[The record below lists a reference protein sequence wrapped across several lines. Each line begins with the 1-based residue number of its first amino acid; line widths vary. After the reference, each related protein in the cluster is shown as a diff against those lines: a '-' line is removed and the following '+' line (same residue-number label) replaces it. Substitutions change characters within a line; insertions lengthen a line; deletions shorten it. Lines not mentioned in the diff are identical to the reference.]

1 MMSKINEQA
10 KRCKMKNEINMQNE
24 IVKYSVV
31 SLIKGNLLLLL
42 VFFTSSR
49 LESTSKIQLHQKFS
63 REEENIFVALP
74 IFVEGSQS
82 TCDWLLLF

>member
-1 MMSKINEQA
+1 
-10 KRCKMKNEINMQNE
+10 MKNEINMQNE

-49 LESTSKIQLHQKFS
+49 LESTSKI
-63 REEENIFVALP
+63 
-74 IFVEGSQS
+74 
-82 TCDWLLLF
+82 